1 MQHAEGTYNKGKK
14 ISNNKK
20 GIYVM
25 LKGQI
30 KAKEKEI
37 KRLKS
42 ELEAKRKELL
52 EDFPMTELQEKF
64 INSTKNKRIM
74 NNGVKQ

>member
-1 MQHAEGTYNKGKK
+1 MEHTQGSYNKGKK

-42 ELEAKRKELL
+42 ELEAKMKELL
-52 EDFPMTELQEKF
+52 EDFPMTKLQEKF
-64 INSTKNKRIM
+64 INSTKIKE
-74 NNGVKQ
+74 